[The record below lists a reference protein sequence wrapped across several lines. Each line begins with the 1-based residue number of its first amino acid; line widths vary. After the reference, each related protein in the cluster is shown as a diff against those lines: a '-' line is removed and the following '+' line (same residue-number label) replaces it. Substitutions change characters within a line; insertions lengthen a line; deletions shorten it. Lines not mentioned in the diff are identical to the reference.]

1 MQGRVVVSG
10 RRNRGFCDDSNEQ
23 FSWQWGKGLS
33 KIVKNCMMS
42 FMDNPRAKL
51 ISLGCF
57 LVNQLKHTNLSLITD
72 LIIFLILKLSQ
83 RTVKFSVSFYFF
95 VLQTNFYVLENILN
109 ILSFNVWGWPNVI
122 NFDRLEKS
130 CVKQGCQVP
139 KNKKMPNSQIVKKA
153 K

>member
-33 KIVKNCMMS
+33 KIVKNCMTS

-51 ISLGCF
+51 ISIGCF

-122 NFDRLEKS
+122 NFDRLEKT

-139 KNKKMPNSQIVKKA
+139 KNLKRSN
-153 K
+153 